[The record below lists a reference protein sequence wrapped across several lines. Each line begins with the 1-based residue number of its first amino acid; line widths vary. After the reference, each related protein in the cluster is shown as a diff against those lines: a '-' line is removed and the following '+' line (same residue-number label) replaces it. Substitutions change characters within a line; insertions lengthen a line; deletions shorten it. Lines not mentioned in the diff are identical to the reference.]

1 MGACT
6 LSAIDWAA
14 LDASPVFKG
23 IPSDEGET
31 LLNAVGA
38 YLRVF
43 EADAVIRAVGDE
55 LKGYPVV
62 LEGSVQAALP
72 RDGSLQIVSRF
83 GPGDSFA
90 EAVPTT
96 LQRSPVQITALERC
110 LILMIPAANLT
121 ASGNPWAAQ
130 LVSNL
135 MGEMSKK
142 IEGLSKKLRLLG
154 EPKLRR
160 RLLMYLADL
169 QVEEDGWVSLPFK
182 YRELAEYLG
191 VTKASFSRELQR
203 MQEEGILRA
212 DRRSRRML
220 VLKPLD
226 EEGRLCG

>member
-1 MGACT
+1 MGALA
-6 LSAIDWAA
+6 LSAGDRAV
-14 LDASPVFKG
+14 LRSSPVFAG
-23 IPSDEGET
+23 IPSGEIET
-31 LLNAVGA
+31 LLDAVGA
-38 YLRVF
+38 YLRLYDDG
-43 EADAVIRAVGDE
+43 AIIRAVGEE
-55 LKGYPVV
+55 LKGYPVL
-62 LEGSVQAALP
+62 LEGAVQAALP

-83 GPGDSFA
+83 GAGDSFA

-96 LQRSPVQITALERC
+96 LKRSPVQITTLERC
-110 LILMIPAANLT
+110 RILMIPAANLT

-130 LVSNL
+130 LVANL

-169 QVEEDGWVSLPFK
+169 PVDEDGWVSLPFK

-203 MQEEGILRA
+203 MQEEGILQA
-212 DRRSRRML
+212 DRRTRRML

-226 EEGRLCG
+226 EEGRPCD